1 MHSQLEDL
9 QKCGKCNVS
18 PEVLDRNK
26 LSALRR
32 NLPTLFYGK
41 PIEGKVAVVAGGPSV
56 KDSLE
61 ELRNFDGYLI
71 AINGTH
77 NWLIENDIVP
87 DACIIVDA
95 KPTVTDLFKNPHKDT
110 TYLVSSSCD
119 PSLFDT
125 LENNKVILWNV
136 SKDEKPNG
144 TLSIITGPSAVT
156 TAPSLLY
163 VRGDRDI
170 HFYGVDSSLSEL
182 DSHIYSSGNVGTV
195 GKERLQVLVGGE
207 VYLSTGAFVIQATS
221 LWELNKSYKG
231 HLNMTIHGYGLAK
244 AIFDNNGE
252 FEII

>member
-1 MHSQLEDL
+1 MPSQLEHL
-9 QKCGKCNVS
+9 QKCSKGNV
-18 PEVLDRNK
+18 PLEVLDRNK
-26 LSALRR
+26 LSALKR

-110 TYLVSSSCD
+110 TYLVASNCD
-119 PSLFDT
+119 PSLFDA
-125 LENNKVILWNV
+125 LEDYKVILWHV
-136 SKDEKPNG
+136 AKEEESKG
-144 TLSIITGPSAVT
+144 SIAIVAGPSAVT
-156 TAPSLLY
+156 AAPTLLY
-163 VRGDRDI
+163 VRGDRDV
-170 HFYGVDSSLSEL
+170 HFYGADSSLSAV
-182 DSHIYSSGNVGTV
+182 DSHVYSSGNVGTV

-207 VYLSTGAFVIQATS
+207 VYMSTGAFVLQATS
-221 LWELNKSYKG
+221 LWELNEVLKDVK
-231 HLNMTIHGYGLAK
+231 MTIHGYGLAK